1 MGGCSLKR
9 LTGHP
14 GRCLAILTASVL
26 LLGCWAPSRLSFA
39 VAPGEPTQAL
49 GDPTHEPDPPAA
61 QQRSAQQRPAQQS
74 LEQLPSGESADVEL
88 SAGETALAHEFFE
101 RQIRPILAEHCYSC
115 HSVRASE
122 SRGGLQLDSRAGL
135 LAGGDSGPAV
145 APGNPEASLLIE
157 AVRYEGYQMPPES
170 QLPADQIDALQRW
183 VALGAPWPAEP
194 EPVADNQAAAGRVN
208 EFDLQT
214 RRDSHWAWQPI
225 SPPEVPSHGGSEWP
239 LGSADLFVLAG
250 LAEGDLVPAA
260 ATDRVSL
267 IRRLYFDLTGLPPT
281 AAQLHW
287 SLDDPAP
294 DAVDRL
300 VDRLLATPQFG
311 ERWGRHWLDLV
322 RYSESR
328 GHEFDFDIPN
338 AYHYRDYV
346 IAGLN
351 ADVPYDRWV
360 LEHVAG
366 DLLPDPRPTVT
377 GGGNASWLG
386 TGFWWLG
393 EWVHSPVDTRK
404 EEADRLDN
412 MLDVFSKTF
421 LGLTVACA
429 RCHDHK
435 FDAISA
441 HDYHALRGFLT
452 SSSYRQGRFE
462 AAEHDRLIAEQLER
476 LDADFGER
484 LKRIVI
490 DGVRHTLGDGDTTS
504 ALTPTP
510 GQPPLAEQHSA
521 TGDRS
526 WLTIDYADLPAGGW
540 LQDGELFGPR
550 PRNSGDWV
558 WRSLDAAQP
567 RLELIGTA
575 AAVSDLFWDASENL
589 SQASINGSGQLDP
602 RLRGGRTLRTP
613 EFTLETEFVWCLVR
627 GEGQIFAAVD
637 SHRLLAG
644 PLHQQTLRNV
654 DSGGDQPELGD
665 QTPEWIPLDLGRY
678 HGHRVQ
684 LEFTPSPGRQLEV
697 WRIEQR
703 GQDQRPPP
711 PAGASAAADA
721 ATDPSSGLSPPPPA
735 LLAAAAAWEAGRLH
749 QHPHA
754 QQLASW
760 LNRQLAERLTVEPA
774 EPIAEPLAERSGAET
789 EPWQAEVASLAGR
802 WLAARLQLQ
811 QQCRPSALA
820 PVMLD
825 GLGHADRRFVRGNP
839 DQPAE
844 PVQRR
849 FLEAIDGPEPLP
861 IVAGSGRLQLAQRLI
876 DPSNPL
882 TDRVIVNRLWQH
894 LMGRGIVATP
904 DDFGQLGQ
912 PPTHPELLDHLAID
926 FRLGERSIKRSLRRL
941 LLTQTYRMSGDYA
954 PEQLERDPTNRL
966 WHYRPPRRLEGESLR
981 DTLLSLAGRL
991 DRQLYGPPV
1000 PVALTDFLQGRGR
1013 PRESGPLDG
1022 LGRRS
1027 IYQAVRRNF
1036 LSPLLAVF
1044 DTPPPFSS
1052 MGRRNE
1058 SNVPAQSLLL
1068 MNDPLVIELAAAWAD
1083 RAAEAEPDSA
1093 ERRIDWLF
1101 RSGLGRPV
1109 TPQELEVLLA
1119 VLGDVAQPDTEPVDP
1134 LVSRAIR
1141 PGPSAGAEMAA
1152 RGEQAAAVERDEYWR
1167 AVAQAIINAKEF
1179 MLIP

>member
-1 MGGCSLKR
+1 MPSAP
-9 LTGHP
+9 H
-14 GRCLAILTASVL
+14 ASA
-26 LLGCWAPSRLSFA
+26 GSAES
-39 VAPGEPTQAL
+39 AL
-49 GDPTHEPDPPAA
+49 WQAA
-61 QQRSAQQRPAQQS
+61 QGQA
-74 LEQLPSGESADVEL
+74 EQGQAEQGQAEPWY
-88 SAGETALAHEFFE
+88 EFFE
-101 RQIRPILAEHCYSC
+101 RQVRPLLAEHCYSC
-115 HSVRASE
+115 HSVGASE
-122 SRGGLQLDSRAGL
+122 SRGGLQLDSRGGL
-135 LAGGDSGPAV
+135 LAGGESGPAV
-145 APGNPEASLLIE
+145 VPGDPEASLLIE

-170 QLPADQIDALQRW
+170 QLPADLIDVLERW
-183 VALGAPWPAEP
+183 VALGAPWPD
-194 EPVADNQAAAGRVN
+194 EPVPVAAADQAATGRVA
-208 EFDLQT
+208 EFDLAA

-225 SPPEVPSHGGSEWP
+225 APPEVPSLGDSRWP
-239 LGSADLFVLAG
+239 LGSADLFVLAA
-250 LAEGDLVPAA
+250 LTDSDLVPAA
-260 ATDRVSL
+260 PIERVGL

-281 AAQLHW
+281 PDQLQLVL
-287 SLDDPAP
+287 SDPAP

-300 VDRLLATPQFG
+300 IDRLLATPQFG

-322 RYSESR
+322 RYAESR

-338 AYHYRDYV
+338 VYHYRDYV
-346 IAGLN
+346 IAGFN

-360 LEHVAG
+360 LEHIAG
-366 DLLPDPRPTVT
+366 DLLPDPRSTA
-377 GGGNASWLG
+377 GGHGNASWLG

-393 EWVHSPVDTRK
+393 EWVHSPVDPRK

-441 HDYHALRGFLT
+441 RDYHALRGFLT
-452 SSSYRQGRFE
+452 SSSYRQGRF
-462 AAEHDRLIAEQLER
+462 AAAQHDRLLAEQLER
-476 LDADFGER
+476 VDTDFGDR

-490 DGVRHTLGDGDTTS
+490 DGLRQTLGEGDTDPEHS
-504 ALTPTP
+504 
-510 GQPPLAEQHSA
+510 PPAQSPRQSEPDTTLG
-521 TGDRS
+521 GDS
-526 WLTIDYADLPAGGW
+526 WLTIDYAHLPAGGW
-540 LQDGELFGPR
+540 LQDGELFGAR
-550 PRNSGDWV
+550 PRSSGDWV
-558 WRSLDAAQP
+558 WRALSADQP
-567 RLELIGTA
+567 RLELLSTA
-575 AAVSDLFWDASENL
+575 AAVSDLFWDATENL
-589 SQASINGSGQLDP
+589 SQANVNGSGQLDP

-613 EFTLETEFVWCLVR
+613 EFTLEEEVVWCLVR
-627 GEGQIFAAVD
+627 GKSQIFAAVD

-644 PLHQQTLRNV
+644 PLHQQTLKNV
-654 DSGGDQPELGD
+654 DTAGEQLELGE
-665 QTPEWIPLDLGRY
+665 QPPVWIAIDLGRY
-678 HGHRVQ
+678 LGHRVQ

-703 GQDQRPPP
+703 RPEQRRPDQGRPDQGPL
-711 PAGASAAADA
+711 AAA
-721 ATDPSSGLSPPPPA
+721 G
-735 LLAAAAAWEAGRLH
+735 AAAAAGTATDPASGWPPSPPVLLAAVSAWEAGVL
-749 QHPHA
+749 QEHPDA

-760 LNRQLAERLTVEPA
+760 LNQQLAEWLSDDHRSEP
-774 EPIAEPLAERSGAET
+774 
-789 EPWQAEVASLAGR
+789 EPWQAEAAALGR
-802 WLAARLQLQ
+802 QWLAARWQLQ

-825 GLGHADRRFVRGNP
+825 GWGHADRRFIRGNP

-844 PVQRR
+844 PVERR
-849 FLEAIDGPEPLP
+849 FLEAIDGAEPMQLT
-861 IVAGSGRLQLAQRLI
+861 AGSGRLQLAQRLI

-912 PPTHPELLDHLAID
+912 PPTHPELLDHLAVD
-926 FRLGERSIKRSLRRL
+926 FRTGERSIKRSLRRL
-941 LLTQTYRMSGDYA
+941 LLTQTYRLSGDYL
-954 PEQLERDPTNRL
+954 PEQLDRDPTNRR
-966 WHYRPPRRLEGESLR
+966 WHYRPPKRLEGESLR

-1036 LSPLLAVF
+1036 LSPLLTIF

-1052 MGRRNE
+1052 MGRRNQ

-1068 MNDPLVIELAAAWAD
+1068 MNDPLVIELAAAWAE
-1083 RAAEAEPDSA
+1083 RAAEAEPELA

-1109 TPQELEVLLA
+1109 SPAELEMLLE
-1119 VLGDVAQPDTEPVDP
+1119 GWSDVGRPAAAGEDLLTRRGLQ
-1134 LVSRAIR
+1134 
-1141 PGPSAGAEMAA
+1141 PGPSAEPASSTLTG
-1152 RGEQAAAVERDEYWR
+1152 RDPLLDQDAYWQ
-1167 AVAQAIINAKEF
+1167 AVAHAIINAKEF
-1179 MLIP
+1179 ILLP

>member
-1 MGGCSLKR
+1 MLGGSIKLLVSR
-9 LTGHP
+9 PLPP
-14 GRCLAILTASVL
+14 GLRGRAAAGSILPVL
-26 LLGCWAPSRLSFA
+26 LLVSAGWSLPRDCC
-39 VAPGEPTQAL
+39 G
-49 GDPTHEPDPPAA
+49 GPP
-61 QQRSAQQRPAQQS
+61 
-74 LEQLPSGESADVEL
+74 GESAIQPPQ
-88 SAGETALAHEFFE
+88 SASRSAPAASPTAAEPALWQAAQGQAAQGHEFFE
-101 RQIRPILAEHCYSC
+101 RQIRPLLAEHCYGC
-115 HSVRASE
+115 HSVGASE

-135 LAGGDSGPAV
+135 LAGGESGPAV
-145 APGNPEASLLIE
+145 VPGNPEASLLIE

-170 QLPADQIDALQRW
+170 QLPAEQIAALQAW
-183 VALGAPWPAEP
+183 VAAGAPWPDEP
-194 EPVADNQAAAGRVN
+194 APVAAAEQAAAGRVA
-208 EFDLQT
+208 EFDLPA

-225 SPPEVPSHGGSEWP
+225 APPEVPSLGDSKWP

-250 LAEGDLVPAA
+250 LTESDLVPAA
-260 ATDRVSL
+260 PIERVGL

-281 AAQLHW
+281 PEQLQLVL
-287 SLDDPAP
+287 SDPAP
-294 DAVDRL
+294 DAIDRL
-300 VDRLLATPQFG
+300 IDRLLAAPQFG

-322 RYSESR
+322 RYAESR
-328 GHEFDFDIPN
+328 GHEFDFDTPN

-346 IAGLN
+346 ISGLN
-351 ADVPYDRWV
+351 ADLPYDRWV
-360 LEHVAG
+360 LEHIAG
-366 DLLPDPRPTVT
+366 DLLADPRPTAD
-377 GGGNASWLG
+377 GHGNASWLG

-393 EWVHSPVDTRK
+393 EWVHSPVDPRK

-441 HDYHALRGFLT
+441 RDYHALRGFLT
-452 SSSYRQGRFE
+452 SSSYRQGRF
-462 AAEHDRLIAEQLER
+462 AAAQHDRLLAEQLER
-476 LDADFGER
+476 VDADFGAR

-490 DGVRHTLGDGDTTS
+490 DGLRQTLGEGDTTPER
-504 ALTPTP
+504 L
-510 GQPPLAEQHSA
+510 PPAEPRQRPKPDA
-521 TGDRS
+521 AVGGDS
-526 WLTIDYADLPAGGW
+526 WLTIDYAHLPAGGW
-540 LQDGELFGPR
+540 LQDGQLYGPK
-550 PRNSGDWV
+550 PRASGDWV
-558 WRSLDAAQP
+558 WRGLSADQP
-567 RLELIGTA
+567 RLELLSSA
-575 AAVSDLFWDASENL
+575 AAVSDLFWDAAENL
-589 SQASINGSGQLDP
+589 SQANVNGSGQLDP

-613 EFTLETEFVWCLVR
+613 EFTLEAEVVWCLVR
-627 GEGQIFAAVD
+627 GKGQMFAAVD

-644 PLHQQTLRNV
+644 PLHQQTLKNI
-654 DSGGDQPELGD
+654 DSAGEQLELGEH
-665 QTPEWIPLDLGRY
+665 PPVWIAIDLGRY
-678 HGHRVQ
+678 LGHRVQ
-684 LEFTPSPGRQLEV
+684 LEFTPSPGRQLEI

-703 GQDQRPPP
+703 GPDETP
-711 PAGASAAADA
+711 PAPDGASTADA
-721 ATDPSSGLSPPPPA
+721 ASGAQTPSPPV
-735 LLAAAAAWEAGRLH
+735 LLAAVSAWEAGVL
-749 QHPHA
+749 QEHPDA
-754 QQLASW
+754 WQLVSW
-760 LNRQLAERLTVEPA
+760 LNRQLAEWLSDDHQSEP
-774 EPIAEPLAERSGAET
+774 
-789 EPWQAEVASLAGR
+789 EPWQAEAAALGR
-802 WLAARLQLQ
+802 QWLAARWQLQ

-825 GLGHADRRFVRGNP
+825 GWGHADRRFIRGNP

-844 PVQRR
+844 PVERR
-849 FLEAIDGPEPLP
+849 FLEAIDGAEPMQLT
-861 IVAGSGRLQLAQRLI
+861 AGSGRLQLAERLI

-912 PPTHPELLDHLAID
+912 PPTHPELLDHLAVD
-926 FRLGERSIKRSLRRL
+926 FRIGERSIKRSLRRL
-941 LLTQTYRMSGDYA
+941 LLSQTYRLSGDYL
-954 PEQLERDPTNRL
+954 PKQLERDPTNRL

-1036 LSPLLAVF
+1036 LSPLLTVF

-1052 MGRRNE
+1052 MGRRNQ

-1068 MNDPLVIELAAAWAD
+1068 MNDPLVIELATAWAE
-1083 RAAEAEPDSA
+1083 RAAEAEPKLA

-1109 TPQELEVLLA
+1109 SPAELDMLLE
-1119 VLGDVAQPDTEPVDP
+1119 GWSDVGRPADGGENP
-1134 LVSRAIR
+1134 LMSPSTQ
-1141 PGPSAGAEMAA
+1141 PGPSAEPASSTVTGHDPLLDQDA
-1152 RGEQAAAVERDEYWR
+1152 YWQ

-1179 MLIP
+1179 IFIP